1 MSQSNTVLAFRKRL
15 CLRGFANIS
24 IIRHGDFYHVS
35 FDDPL
40 SGFRVE
46 YGIRESRMIN
56 AFKRRVR

>member
-1 MSQSNTVLAFRKRL
+1 MAQNNTVLAFRKRL
-15 CLRGFANIS
+15 RLRGFAHIS
-24 IIRHGDFYHVS
+24 IIRHGEFYHVS

-56 AFKRRVR
+56 CFKRRYR